1 MYLKVDFPIISNMSK
16 VEQRARVFKLKVFLH
31 LDQFAINILKEDKK
45 NIFNCGFKM
54 LSSRMLKKSTLT

>member
-1 MYLKVDFPIISNMSK
+1 MYFKVDFPIILNMSK
-16 VEQRARVFKLKVFLH
+16 VEQRVKVFKLKVFQH

-54 LSSRMLKKSTLT
+54 HSSHMLKNSTLT